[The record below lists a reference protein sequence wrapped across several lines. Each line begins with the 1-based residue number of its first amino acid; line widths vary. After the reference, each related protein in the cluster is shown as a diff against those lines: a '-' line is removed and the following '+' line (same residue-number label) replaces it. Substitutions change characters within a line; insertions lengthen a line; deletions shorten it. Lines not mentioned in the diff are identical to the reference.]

1 MTSIYLKAFL
11 LLGLIQIIISQNI
24 ADTIERS
31 TTTPTIKQTIILT
44 YPYKIAAKK
53 INNFSFKNKQND
65 IDTLKHIE
73 SNEKLFE
80 TKFNYL
86 NKNENHTQAIHA
98 NETLLGFDLVK
109 TDAFLSTG
117 KINLISN

>member
-11 LLGLIQIIISQNI
+11 LMGIIQIIISQNI
-24 ADTIERS
+24 ADTIESS

>member
-1 MTSIYLKAFL
+1 MTSIYLKEFL
-11 LLGLIQIIISQNI
+11 LLGLIQTIISQNI
-24 ADTIERS
+24 ADTIESS

-86 NKNENHTQAIHA
+86 NKNENHTQEIHA
-98 NETLLGFDLVK
+98 NETLGFDLVK

-117 KINLISN
+117 KINLI

>member
-1 MTSIYLKAFL
+1 MGI
-11 LLGLIQIIISQNI
+11 IQIIISQNI
-24 ADTIERS
+24 ADTIESS

-86 NKNENHTQAIHA
+86 NKNENHTQEIHA
-98 NETLLGFDLVK
+98 NETLGFDLVK